1 MQFPLWKSKTN
12 LYLKVKNTNN
22 SKSLDLLT
30 NDVSHLPPMSALI
43 ATAALLGTVCLL
55 LGFGC
60 LKLTQALG
68 NSDTELAKEIGRSLP
83 GPERQFR
90 RQKKQTKRLRKS
102 LSSPSLT
109 PGYNVCKCC
118 QTEPRS
124 ENKDLNINSNK
135 DFKSSP
141 TQTDCKFFSV

>member
-1 MQFPLWKSKTN
+1 
-12 LYLKVKNTNN
+12 
-22 SKSLDLLT
+22 
-30 NDVSHLPPMSALI
+30 MSALI

-55 LGFGC
+55 LGCGC

-68 NSDTELAKEIGRSLP
+68 NNDAELVKEVGRSLP
-83 GPERQFR
+83 GAERQFK
-90 RQKKQTKRLRKS
+90 RQEKQTKKLGKS

-118 QTEPRS
+118 QTEPRT

-141 TQTDCKFFSV
+141 TQTDCKFFRV